1 MPEQTSPVL
10 CPETQGADAPALQ
23 HPPRKTSVLLEC
35 LFFIPDVH
43 PTISPRKGA
52 APPSVKQ
59 WTKITAKPPLMPWV
73 TDIQSM
79 TWEQFQTEAFKFLGS
94 QCSDL
99 IPAFEAVN
107 KDKKIAWYASISGHP
122 KYDSEKKFIILG
134 PIGYLDF
141 VTAAYSARAAKI
153 LFKLI
158 MKDPREDEDGTC
170 NSWTLETS
178 PHPVTPK
185 AKALVHHPKRKSA
198 RASTGGRPPA
208 YIEVSSTEEA
218 TPTAQAR
225 NAGSKS
231 RRLNEG
237 IAATNSKNAPGSRSD
252 AAINTQPA
260 HADVINNQLE
270 TSNNT
275 TSDEDRRALPTTP
288 PTQMVRS
295 PLGAARADME
305 TLSMEMFLN
314 VAGIPHEDEVTRA
327 RMRVHGITH
336 WTFFQASNEQDLV
349 ALGFPIGVARLLC
362 EGVPRLEAHADE
374 VIADRHRDEILAG
387 FNNF

>member
-1 MPEQTSPVL
+1 MRNA
-10 CPETQGADAPALQ
+10 GNYKNIA
-23 HPPRKTSVLLEC
+23 SVTN
-35 LFFIPDVH
+35 VSR
-43 PTISPRKGA
+43 PT
-52 APPSVKQ
+52 
-59 WTKITAKPPLMPWV
+59 L
-73 TDIQSM
+73 
-79 TWEQFQTEAFKFLGS
+79 
-94 QCSDL
+94 
-99 IPAFEAVN
+99 N
-107 KDKKIAWYASISGHP
+107 K
-122 KYDSEKKFIILG
+122 
-134 PIGYLDF
+134 
-141 VTAAYSARAAKI
+141 
-153 LFKLI
+153 
-158 MKDPREDEDGTC
+158 DEDGTC

-178 PHPVTPK
+178 PHPVITPK
-185 AKALVHHPKRKSA
+185 AKALVHHLKRKSA

-218 TPTAQAR
+218 TPPTQAR

-237 IAATNSKNAPGSRSD
+237 IATTNSKNAPGSRSD

-275 TSDEDRRALPTTP
+275 TSDEDHRALPTTP

-305 TLSMEMFLN
+305 MFLN
-314 VAGIPHEDEVTRA
+314 VSGIPREDEVTRA

-362 EGVPRLEAHADE
+362 KGVPRLEAHADE